1 MIIVHVK
8 LFLLLK
14 CSNFLFLKFWMNIKT
29 YHNICVV
36 MLTLRMYANICK
48 TMWRLQSLENR
59 DTQRKKQTSLIENAS
74 VCRFIPLFLFL
85 YFFLYFSLHHHLS
98 HQSFL
103 LCLQGSVRNQ
113 GTFLHVDIQTEC
125 ASLFLR
131 NLRKQ
136 STKKQQRPY
145 PFPAPETWILWIF
158 TASTAFNEVASVTKT
173 DLGQHTLL

>member
-8 LFLLLK
+8 LFLPLK

-85 YFFLYFSLHHHLS
+85 YFFLYF
-98 HQSFL
+98 
-103 LCLQGSVRNQ
+103 
-113 GTFLHVDIQTEC
+113 
-125 ASLFLR
+125 
-131 NLRKQ
+131 
-136 STKKQQRPY
+136 
-145 PFPAPETWILWIF
+145 FPAPPFVPSIFPTLSAGFSKESGNISTCWYSNRMCFSIFEKFEETIHQKT
-158 TASTAFNEVASVTKT
+158 TAVSISCPRNVNPVNLYSFCSV
-173 DLGQHTLL
+173 